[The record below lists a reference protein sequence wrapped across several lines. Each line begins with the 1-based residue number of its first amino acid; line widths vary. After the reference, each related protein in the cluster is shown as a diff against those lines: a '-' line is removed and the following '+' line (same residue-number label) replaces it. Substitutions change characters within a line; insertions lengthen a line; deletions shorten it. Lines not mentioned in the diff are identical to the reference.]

1 MTISPVA
8 SNEITD
14 AVTATNTKPS
24 GNTPADALGTIYQA
38 VAHALA
44 NAVQSAVNAQQQSYI
59 LAQSATMQAT
69 MLLLPMGNPNGSMPL
84 DGDKVSAVA
93 NALAATAAP
102 DATMG
107 AIAQAVESASK
118 LGLES
123 AGSWS
128 EAVRII
134 MSTVAIAL
142 RELQMA
148 SQDYNMAMVKQ
159 AAIAAALTAMIKAPD
174 QLEQYQ
180 KILGLIQGL

>member
-8 SNEITD
+8 NDEITD

-24 GNTPADALGTIYQA
+24 GNTPAAALGTIYQA

-44 NAVQSAVNAQQQSYI
+44 NAVQSAVNVQQQSYI
-59 LAQSATMQAT
+59 LAQSATTQAVIQ
-69 MLLLPMGNPNGSMPL
+69 LLSIDNP
-84 DGDKVSAVA
+84 DGWVPPEGEKASAVA
-93 NALAATAAP
+93 NALAATATP
-102 DATMG
+102 DAAAGT
-107 AIAQAVESASK
+107 IAQAVESASK

-148 SQDYNMAMVKQ
+148 SQDYNMAIVKQ
-159 AAIAAALTAMIKAPD
+159 AAIAAVLAAMIKAPE
-174 QLEQYQ
+174 QLDQYQ